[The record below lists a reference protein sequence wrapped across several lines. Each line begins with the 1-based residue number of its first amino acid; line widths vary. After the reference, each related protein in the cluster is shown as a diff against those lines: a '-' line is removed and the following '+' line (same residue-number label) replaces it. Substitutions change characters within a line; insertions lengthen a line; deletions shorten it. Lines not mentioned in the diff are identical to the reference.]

1 MARKPRVHVAGG
13 LYHVMLRGNG
23 GQDIFFSE
31 DDRQH
36 LYVLIQEGVERFGHR
51 IHAFCLMDNHVHLA
65 VQVADVSL
73 SKIVQNLSF
82 RYTRW
87 VNKAQ
92 VRVGHLFQ
100 GRYKAILVDADAYL
114 LELVRYIH
122 LNPVRARMVSEPS
135 AYAWSGHR
143 AYLGEAAV
151 PWLTTDWVLGQLSKR
166 RSTARLRYARF
177 VNEGTE
183 EGRREE
189 FHRGVTDARVLGDD
203 RFTEDVFGK
212 VGKKP
217 VRPRQL
223 EEIIETVCRSYDVAE
238 KKLAAP
244 GRGRELAEAR
254 AVVAHLA
261 TAVGDASLTEVATR
275 FRRDVATLSSGM
287 RRLAVRSRGGAISQ
301 QAKVAMQAFGVG
313 A

>member
-1 MARKPRVHVAGG
+1 MARKPRVHVVGG

-23 GQDIFFSE
+23 GEDIFFSD
-31 DDRQH
+31 DDRYH
-36 LYVLIQEGVERFGHR
+36 FYLLIQEGAERFGHR

-65 VQVADVSL
+65 VQVAEVSL

-87 VNKAQ
+87 VNKER

-122 LNPVRARMVSEPS
+122 LNPVRARMVREPS
-135 AYAWSGHR
+135 AYAWSGHL
-143 AYLGEAAV
+143 AYLGQATV
-151 PWLTTDWVLGQLSKR
+151 PWLTTDWVLGQLAKR
-166 RSTARLRYARF
+166 RSTARQRYARF
-177 VNEGTE
+177 VNEGLE
-183 EGRREE
+183 EGHREE

-203 RFTEDVFGK
+203 RFTENVFGRIVK
-212 VGKKP
+212 EP
-217 VRPRQL
+217 VQPRQL
-223 EEIIETVCRSYDVAE
+223 EEIIEAVCRSYDVVE
-238 KKLAAP
+238 EQLAAV
-244 GRGRELAEAR
+244 GRRRDLAEAR

-261 TAVGDASLTEVATR
+261 TSVGDASVTEVATR
-275 FRRDVATLSSGM
+275 LGRDVATLSSSM
-287 RRLAVRSRGGAISQ
+287 RRLALRSREGEISLH
-301 QAKVAMQAFGVG
+301 AEAVLQAFDAG